1 MRRAP
6 PNPQSRVES
15 HRGTRKVSRNG
26 RERRGVVDTET
37 GRQVMRNCG
46 GERELFEVAHAYR
59 AVYALRSAYDR
70 EPVLTVSAAIAYG
83 ELSLRMDRLR
93 TLAEP
98 AASAR

>member
-1 MRRAP
+1 
-6 PNPQSRVES
+6 
-15 HRGTRKVSRNG
+15 
-26 RERRGVVDTET
+26 
-37 GRQVMRNCG
+37 MRNCG
-46 GERELFEVAHAYR
+46 GEREPFEVAHAYR